1 MSELVHAIAIM
12 AHYHSLAGFC
22 LGCGVNP
29 EIDTPIG
36 HTYNGKKGENSSTT
50 TQSMYTNPALG
61 IGRRTPSDSESETLS
76 PTAHSPPALDG
87 SPTQRN
93 MTKSIVQHFIQSK
106 SNTLHAKLKYYTQSC
121 CYSLLFGHLRCG
133 LSTGNYFNINS
144 ITIDNNKCTC
154 NSKLLFFPSTCTCN
168 IYK

>member
-1 MSELVHAIAIM
+1 MIIGASLIFKTTLQLTFIQAVSVVQGSCQLGIELTFFFLCCYGVQDLLVGRDSWSMSELVHAIAIM

-36 HTYNGKKGENSSTT
+36 HADSSKKGDSSFV
-50 TQSMYTNPALG
+50 YGAFTNPALG

-76 PTAHSPPALDG
+76 PTARSPTLDG

-93 MTKSIVQHFIQSK
+93 MTKSLVQHYIESE
-106 SNTLHAKLKYYTQSC
+106 
-121 CYSLLFGHLRCG
+121 
-133 LSTGNYFNINS
+133 
-144 ITIDNNKCTC
+144 
-154 NSKLLFFPSTCTCN
+154 
-168 IYK
+168 